1 MNDAPK
7 VSRYDAITR
16 GALMAAQN
24 WSQVSVKVLKIRADN
39 GISTMMLK

>member
-7 VSRYDAITR
+7 VSRYEASTR

-24 WSQVSVKVLKIRADN
+24 WSQVRVKVLKISADS